1 MEERKSFRGRLVFVS
16 IFTALAA
23 LGLYLTLSLFV
34 SARFGTPEIPASSVD
49 SAGSVSSVS
58 PAGQVAGGF
67 ALGLA
72 LGIVLVMAI
81 MFSVGSSV
89 LAIIGLIA
97 AIRGIKLASGGVRV
111 AFIVFT
117 VVLGLLILG
126 NNSIWPMLWIS

>member
-16 IFTALAA
+16 IFTAIAA

-34 SARFGTPEIPASSVD
+34 SARFGTAQVPASSVD

-72 LGIVLVMAI
+72 LGVVLVMAI
-81 MFSVGSSV
+81 MFVS
-89 LAIIGLIA
+89 LYKLTDAEA
-97 AIRGIKLASGGVRV
+97 ARCAQENYVRLQ
-111 AFIVFT
+111 AEQQ
-117 VVLGLLILG
+117 
-126 NNSIWPMLWIS
+126 NAE